1 MKTLPTSSGISS
13 ATPQERARAR
23 RLLKLYKISPEQA
36 DAMFASQGNK
46 CKICGRRP
54 KKVRL
59 NIDHDHEAEKV
70 RGVLIVRGG
79 LCGICN
85 HKILGMIERFKVS
98 PEAIVAYIRSKPAFI
113 DGKET

>member
-1 MKTLPTSSGISS
+1 MTTPQKPSVVFKG
-13 ATPQERARAR
+13 TPQERARER
-23 RLLKLYKISPEQA
+23 RLQKLYKISASQA
-36 DAMFASQGNK
+36 DAMFERQGNK

-59 NIDHDHEAEKV
+59 NIDHDHEAEKTGLLVV
-70 RGVLIVRGG
+70 RGA

-85 HKILGMIERFKVS
+85 HKILGMIERYKVS
-98 PEAIVAYIRSKPAFI
+98 PEAIVAYLRSKPAFI

>member
-1 MKTLPTSSGISS
+1 MKTPPTSSGISKG
-13 ATPQERARAR
+13 TPQERARER

-59 NIDHDHEAEKV
+59 NIDHDHAAEKQGKLV
-70 RGVLIVRGG
+70 VRGG
-79 LCGICN
+79 LCSICN
-85 HKILGMIERFKVS
+85 HKILGMIERYKVP
-98 PEAIVAYIRSKPAFI
+98 PEAIVKYLRDKPAFV
-113 DGKET
+113 DGKEQ